1 MTEEVKP
8 EVIKKTQESLGK
20 YIKRPP
26 LTEKLLR
33 KPPFRFLHDIVTCV
47 IRETGFMNGVFSP
60 DELNHEN
67 IKDKESKIAFL
78 QKLIETVKATSDSN
92 ITARPSKIVA
102 GHEPTKTNELL
113 QGIAKALDKKFSG
126 EETGSQQHADPPK
139 AAKKDKESHSKAS
152 SKNVDEG
159 KKKPSDKKGTQ
170 SKTSSREH
178 KIRES
183 KEPSMKKSSSQNV
196 ESKHSKTSGSKRA
209 EGHTVE
215 SSEAK
220 HKKGMTEV
228 HKKKKMDVRSDT
240 AEAQEH
246 ENILP
251 AEGENVKPTTK
262 QHETKMLELPSSII
276 ETSMNI
282 EKEKQELSAELDT
295 ATKKGKR
302 SARQTL
308 VNQISERDK
317 LTADDDKMKEENEH
331 PEPVPSSQG
340 TEQNI
345 VNPETKSTDMKNIT
359 SSNNN
364 ITNNNVHNGEGSVA
378 APKVNVI
385 RPKTARLGSAR
396 PMSARP
402 AAPRIRDR
410 GEVVVPAEVQP
421 VVANVN
427 IITEGDQMAEQ
438 DENENYIVESQ
449 DQPAIEILQSQVPAD
464 GPVPGAQHGHLVS
477 QILET
482 QKELEEKRPP
492 SADGHNK
499 HLKRVDIEW
508 EDGLRRERDSAT
520 REVERLR
527 SSIQT
532 LTRAANPL
540 GKWMDFLQEDVDTM
554 QRELEMWRTT
564 NKELKLQLVQEQNQT
579 YQLIEPLRRQLQH
592 LGKATED
599 QQELITALKSKIL
612 QNDAYIHKLVT

>member
-8 EVIKKTQESLGK
+8 DVIKKTQESLGK
-20 YIKRPP
+20 YVKRPP

-47 IRETGFMNGVFSP
+47 IRETGFMSGVFSP

-113 QGIAKALDKKFSG
+113 QGLAKALDKK
-126 EETGSQQHADPPK
+126 
-139 AAKKDKESHSKAS
+139 
-152 SKNVDEG
+152 DEG
-159 KKKPSDKKGTQ
+159 KKKPSDKKGTH

-196 ESKHSKTSGSKRA
+196 ESKHLKTTGNKRS

-228 HKKKKMDVRSDT
+228 HKKKDVRSDT

-262 QHETKMLELPSSII
+262 QHETKLLELPSSII
-276 ETSMNI
+276 ETSMKI
-282 EKEKQELSAELDT
+282 GKEKQELSAELDT

-302 SARQTL
+302 SARQTS
-308 VNQISERDK
+308 VNQISERNK
-317 LTADDDKMKEENEH
+317 LTAVDDKMKEENEQ
-331 PEPVPSSQG
+331 PDPVTSSQG
-340 TEQNI
+340 TEQNM

-359 SSNNN
+359 SSSNN

-402 AAPRIRDR
+402 AAPRVRDR
-410 GEVVVPAEVQP
+410 GEVVVPAEVQS
-421 VVANVN
+421 VVAKVN

-449 DQPAIEILQSQVPAD
+449 DQPAIEILPSPGPAD
-464 GPVPGAQHGHLVS
+464 GPVPDAQHGHLVS

-612 QNDAYIHKLVT
+612 QNDEYIHKLVT